1 MKNQSLLKLTLL
13 LAASLTVMSGATIA
27 PSLPA
32 INELFDQVPNA
43 ALLTKLVLTLP
54 ALFIALAAP
63 LVGVLVNRFGRLRLL
78 YISLAIYAIAGS
90 TGLWMNDLYDIL
102 IGRALLG
109 VSVGGIM
116 TVSSTL
122 VGDYFVGE
130 ERNRFSGL
138 QSLFMSAGGIVFVG
152 LGGVLA
158 DMNWR
163 FPFAIYL
170 FSIIVMVLVA
180 ISLVEPKDESNT
192 DNIANGHGRKL
203 PYRSIGVILAT
214 LFVAMVVFYMTPVQ
228 IPFLLK
234 ERGTESASLSGLAI
248 AFSTIGGAIGAGFY
262 ARLKRK
268 LSFQKVFA
276 ITFVSLALGYAIVGI
291 GSTYVLVLI
300 GLLISGF
307 GVGLLMPNGTVWLLE
322 LTPLHKRGTIMG
334 LFTSALFIGQFASPI
349 IAQPLATEIGLGYT
363 FVVMAM
369 VSGSIGLY
377 YLITKSNGHREAT
390 PSLIDN
396 P

>member
-1 MKNQSLLKLTLL
+1 MKKQSLLKLTLL

-32 INELFDQVPNA
+32 MNELFDQVPNA

-63 LVGVLVNRFGRLRLL
+63 FVGVLINRFGRLRLL

-102 IGRALLG
+102 IGRAFLG
-109 VSVGGIM
+109 VAVGGIM

-122 VGDYFVGE
+122 VGDYFTGE
-130 ERNRFSGL
+130 ERNSFSGL

-152 LGGVLA
+152 LGGLLA
-158 DMNWR
+158 DMDWR

-170 FSIIVMVLVA
+170 FSIVVMVLVA
-180 ISLVEPKDESNT
+180 ISLVEPKDEFKN
-192 DNIANGHGRKL
+192 DNKAVGNNRNL
-203 PYRSIGVILAT
+203 PYQKIGAILAT
-214 LFVAMVVFYMTPVQ
+214 LFIAMVVFYMTPVQ
-228 IPFLLK
+228 IPFLLQ
-234 ERGTESASLSGLAI
+234 ERGAESASLSGLAI

-268 LSFQKVFA
+268 LSFQKLFA
-276 ITFVSLALGYAIVGI
+276 ITFVTLALGYAIVGF
-291 GSTYVLVLI
+291 GTTYVLALT

-322 LTPLHKRGTIMG
+322 ITPLPQRGTIMG

-349 IAQPLATEIGLGYT
+349 LAQPLATKMGLGYT
-363 FVVMAM
+363 FVAMAM
-369 VSGSIGLY
+369 ISGVIGIF
-377 YLITKSNGHREAT
+377 YLVTKNNGKVEAKT
-390 PSLIDN
+390 SLIDN
-396 P
+396 Q